1 MDSVGNI
8 SLSLSISWKNQDEFE
23 RLLKEF
29 ENAKNA
35 YYEALDALNNF
46 RPDIKVVS
54 NKKKGRFIEY
64 EQED

>member
-1 MDSVGNI
+1 MASVGNI

-46 RPDIKVVS
+46 HPDIKVVS